1 MQINEQERYDRFMDT
16 IKLNLIVWKHNARH
30 DYSEIAR
37 KLETSD
43 RTARR
48 RFKYTDT
55 MTLGELFAICEL
67 YEKDPAEL
75 LKQASATAA
84 HNSDPSE

>member
-1 MQINEQERYDRFMDT
+1 MQINEQDRYDRFMDT
-16 IKLNLIVWKHNARH
+16 VKLNLIVWKRNARH
-30 DYSEIAR
+30 DYSEIAQ

-67 YEKDPAEL
+67 YGKDPVEL
-75 LKQASATAA
+75 LKQASAAAA
-84 HNSDPSE
+84 HDFDSNE